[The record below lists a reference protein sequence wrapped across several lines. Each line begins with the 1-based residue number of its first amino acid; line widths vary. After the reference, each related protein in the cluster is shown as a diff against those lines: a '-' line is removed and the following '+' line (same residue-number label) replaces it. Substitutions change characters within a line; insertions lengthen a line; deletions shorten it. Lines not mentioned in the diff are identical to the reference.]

1 MPSLPTLLLLVYSKG
16 NPTILFYIR
25 LFTYHKGETDLI
37 YHCYSLEWNTF
48 N

>member
-1 MPSLPTLLLLVYSKG
+1 MPSPPTLLLPVYSKG
-16 NPTILFYIR
+16 NPTILFYAR
-25 LFTYHKGETDLI
+25 LFAYHKGGTDLI